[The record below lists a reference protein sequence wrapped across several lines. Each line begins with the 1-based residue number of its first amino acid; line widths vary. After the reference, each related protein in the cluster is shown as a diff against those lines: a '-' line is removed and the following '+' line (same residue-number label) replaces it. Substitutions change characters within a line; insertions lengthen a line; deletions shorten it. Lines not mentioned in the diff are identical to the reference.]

1 MISEFPLF
9 LFTTLVGLAAG
20 GNAANVVCDLVL
32 KRDAGKRGLV
42 FAAVCLVLLAVSSLA
57 VTAHLHHPERVLNA
71 FSNLSSSLT
80 QEGIAAMVLG
90 VLFVADVAV
99 RAKRKTACMPL
110 RVVGAVAALVMVAVM
125 AHAYFTVWGNA
136 AWARVETLLF
146 FVVCTLACGFALVA
160 AVFGDVASD
169 KRFAVAG
176 CALQVLSAV
185 AMAAEAAVFA
195 SVGFSPVPF
204 AAGAVLSAVAAAAAA
219 VSAAKPQVAGVSG
232 KVALVACLIGLLVAR
247 YAFYATGLYVL

>member
-20 GNAANVVCDLVL
+20 GYAANVACDLVL
-32 KRDAGKRGLV
+32 KRSGDKRGLV
-42 FAAVCLVLLAVSSLA
+42 FTAVCLVLLAAGSLA

-90 VLFVADVAV
+90 VLLVADVAV
-99 RAKRKTACMPL
+99 QAKRKAACAPL
-110 RVVGAVAALVMVAVM
+110 RAVGAVVALAMVAVM

-136 AWARVETLLF
+136 AWARPETLAF
-146 FVVCTLACGFALVA
+146 FVVCTLACGFAFAA
-160 AVFGDVASD
+160 AVFGDVAAD
-169 KRFAVAG
+169 KRFAVVG
-176 CALQVLSAV
+176 CVLQVLSA
-185 AMAAEAAVFA
+185 AALAAEAAAFA
-195 SVGFSPVPF
+195 GVGFSPVPF
-204 AAGAVLSAVAAAAAA
+204 AAGCVLSLAAAVAAA
-219 VSAAKPQVAGVSG
+219 VPAAKPQVAGTCG
-232 KVALVACLIGLLVAR
+232 KVVFALSLVALLVAR